1 MTKKNIIVISI
12 SLLMLVVLLFVAY
25 QNNFFSKKNI
35 DYNLENPINLNEE
48 NIGGLSDNNSDDI
61 KSSNEGEIS
70 DEACIEITA
79 YLSLIAE
86 SSVYSEAIKAA
97 IALQDGSKLEEIEN
111 RYAKRL
117 GELEEEYGVDSG
129 SDYFIE
135 YCGNRILDDAIYER
149 VKERMIELGS
159 EIE

>member
-12 SLLMLVVLLFVAY
+12 SLLILVVLLFVTY

-86 SSVYSEAIKAA
+86 SSIYE
-97 IALQDGSKLEEIEN
+97 LIEN
-111 RYAKRL
+111 RYAIRL
-117 GELEEEYGVDSG
+117 GELEEEYGIDSG

-135 YCGNRILDDAIYER
+135 YCGDRILDDAIYER

>member
-12 SLLMLVVLLFVAY
+12 SLLILVVLLFVTY

-86 SSVYSEAIKAA
+86 SSIY
-97 IALQDGSKLEEIEN
+97 EEIEN

-117 GELEEEYGVDSG
+117 GELEEEYGIDSG

-135 YCGNRILDDAIYER
+135 YCGDRILDDAIYER